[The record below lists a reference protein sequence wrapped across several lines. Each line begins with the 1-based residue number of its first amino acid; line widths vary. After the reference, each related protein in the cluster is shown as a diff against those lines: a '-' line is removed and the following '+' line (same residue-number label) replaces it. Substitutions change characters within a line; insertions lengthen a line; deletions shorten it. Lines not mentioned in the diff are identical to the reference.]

1 VVLDKNDSIRYTW
14 SKEKIMLSNE
24 EKALIADSVA
34 SFAMKMIMQ
43 TIDHNPEVMTAEL
56 DRFQAFICG
65 ALEAAIR
72 DGRREALVTTLN

>member
-1 VVLDKNDSIRYTW
+1 
-14 SKEKIMLSNE
+14 MLSNK

-34 SFAMKMIMQ
+34 GFAMKMIMQ
-43 TIDHNPEVMTAEL
+43 AVDHNPEVMTAEL
-56 DRFQAFICG
+56 DNFQAFICG

>member
-1 VVLDKNDSIRYTW
+1 
-14 SKEKIMLSNE
+14 MLTSE

-34 SFAMKMIMQ
+34 GFAMKMILQ
-43 TIDHNPEVMTAEL
+43 TVNHDPKVMTEEL
-56 DRFQAFICG
+56 DKFQAFICG